1 MLTTGDPGSGESCVC
16 RVCRGRGG
24 GGESAPELEG
34 VRVPTSKNLCLKNW
48 PVLSSIAL
56 YHMHQVQK
64 NVKSDGGRRRLFE
77 SCFRTQLCAPGWGLD
92 GDNAPILGEGTVTRH
107 HPRLMHLYVY

>member
-56 YHMHQVQK
+56 YQE
-64 NVKSDGGRRRLFE
+64 LFD
-77 SCFRTQLCAPGWGLD
+77 SCVSTKLCAPGQAL
-92 GDNAPILGEGTVTRH
+92 EGVDIGVIV
-107 HPRLMHLYVY
+107 LQSWD

>member
-48 PVLSSIAL
+48 PVLSSIVSHASSSE
-56 YHMHQVQK
+56 
-64 NVKSDGGRRRLFE
+64 KSDGGRGSASR
-77 SCFRTQLCAPGWGLD
+77 
-92 GDNAPILGEGTVTRH
+92 I
-107 HPRLMHLYVY
+107 